1 MLSRDEQR
9 AFEGFDGSSELSSD
23 GDGSGSGSGDGE
35 DEDEGEAAG
44 EGEEGRKIPHLAP
57 AAELHATPPRGLGVG
72 MGRRAFDLDD
82 GDGLE
87 GFANSPAGEGEE
99 VEEAVKAEERKG
111 SLLGGLEDEGS
122 GSGSASGDEEEEGV
136 TMGMK
141 GGETKAKGDL
151 QRFWK

>member
-1 MLSRDEQR
+1 MATGIVEVGAEKMKGKRR
-9 AFEGFDGSSELSSD
+9 GKA
-23 GDGSGSGSGDGE
+23 
-35 DEDEGEAAG
+35 
-44 EGEEGRKIPHLAP
+44 EEGRKIPHLAP
-57 AAELHATPPRGLGVG
+57 AAELHATPPRGLGMG
-72 MGRRAFDLDD
+72 MGRRAFDLDE

-87 GFANSPAGEGEE
+87 GFANSPAGEGEGEEGE

-122 GSGSASGDEEEEGV
+122 GSASGSGDEEEEGV

>member
-23 GDGSGSGSGDGE
+23 GDGDSGSGSGDG
-35 DEDEGEAAG
+35 DEGEAAG

-57 AAELHATPPRGLGVG
+57 AAELHATPPRGLG
-72 MGRRAFDLDD
+72 RRVFDLDD
-82 GDGLE
+82 EDGLE
-87 GFANSPAGEGEE
+87 GFANSPAGEGEGEE

-111 SLLGGLEDEGS
+111 SLLGGLEDEESGS
-122 GSGSASGDEEEEGV
+122 GSGSGDEEEGV

-141 GGETKAKGDL
+141 GVESKSKGDL
-151 QRFWK
+151 QKFWK

>member
-23 GDGSGSGSGDGE
+23 GDDGDSGSGD
-35 DEDEGEAAG
+35 DEGEAAG

-57 AAELHATPPRGLGVG
+57 PAELHATPPRGLG
-72 MGRRAFDLDD
+72 RRAFDLDD
-82 GDGLE
+82 EDGLE
-87 GFANSPAGEGEE
+87 GFANSPAGEGEGEEE

-111 SLLGGLEDEGS
+111 SLLGALEDEGS
-122 GSGSASGDEEEEGV
+122 GSGSGSGDEDEEGV

-141 GGETKAKGDL
+141 GVETKAKGDL
-151 QRFWK
+151 QKFWK